1 MIWKMATNLVHGG
14 KVNPVQFMD
23 YTLGGLFY
31 RFISENITDYC
42 NQLMRE
48 AGVENADYVHMT
60 DDLAE
65 NARAQII
72 NAKGFFILPSQL
84 FINVANAA
92 KNNTELNTTLSN
104 NFRAIENSA
113 IGTPS
118 ENDVKGLFNNLIPTT
133 KAWAV
138 LWLSATNSSPPS
150 WKASVTLTSR
160 NTSRAD
166 STCLVSAM
174 SISSKCTPS
183 TPAPREVSST
193 PQAM

>member
-84 FINVANAA
+84 FIIRKTKSSSFA
-92 KNNTELNTTLSN
+92 K
-104 NFRAIENSA
+104 R
-113 IGTPS
+113 
-118 ENDVKGLFNNLIPTT
+118 
-133 KAWAV
+133 
-138 LWLSATNSSPPS
+138 
-150 WKASVTLTSR
+150 SV
-160 NTSRAD
+160 N
-166 STCLVSAM
+166 C
-174 SISSKCTPS
+174 I
-183 TPAPREVSST
+183 
-193 PQAM
+193 